1 MLRPTRGVSAR
12 TRRVYLGRGRRCD
25 ESRWG
30 PFFMAAA
37 IVHWSGANY
46 RRRIFAFGVRVVACY
61 CEPSLY
67 FTTRQRKARS
77 QCAGSECSLAAGVD
91 TLRPHEF
98 TVFNRAP
105 VSGLARDDRRRASA
119 LHPPGSPYFCSFP
132 PSPPPPT
139 LSARVISA
147 PTHSFCPLFDPRIER
162 KQL

>member
-37 IVHWSGANY
+37 IVHWSGANH
-46 RRRIFAFGVRVVACY
+46 RRRIFAFGVRVVECY

-77 QCAGSECSLAAGVD
+77 QRAGSECSLAAGVD
-91 TLRPHEF
+91 TLHPHEF
-98 TVFNRAP
+98 TVFNRP
-105 VSGLARDDRRRASA
+105 VSRGRPPARLRST
-119 LHPPGSPYFCSFP
+119 PPGSPYFCSFP

-147 PTHSFCPLFDPRIER
+147 PTYSFCPLFDPRIER